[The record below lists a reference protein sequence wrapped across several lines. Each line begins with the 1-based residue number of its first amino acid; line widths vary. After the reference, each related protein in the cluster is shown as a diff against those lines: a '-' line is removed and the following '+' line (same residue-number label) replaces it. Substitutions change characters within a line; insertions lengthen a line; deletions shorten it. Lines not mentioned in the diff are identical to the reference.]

1 MSRTG
6 ATGATGT
13 KKRSRTRRAGES
25 AFGLLL
31 LVKNVLVALVALV
44 LLAGGVWTSWDT
56 AQYAMLVKARERGMM
71 TVAACGDGRCTGPY
85 VPLEGDGK
93 RRGKVSIAEATAPG
107 KGERVEVTIRSGSD
121 HAVRTGPGGILYAWV
136 PLGGALLL
144 ASLVVAGGLRMRRTA
159 WVVGLLGV
167 ALLGAAFFVL

>member
-6 ATGATGT
+6 TTGT

-31 LVKNVLVALVALV
+31 VLKNTLMALLALLLLVAGA
-44 LLAGGVWTSWDT
+44 WTSWNT
-56 AQYAMLVKARERGMM
+56 AQYAMLVEAKERGTM
-71 TVAACGDGRCTGPY
+71 TVAGCDDDRCWGPY
-85 VPLEGDGK
+85 VPTGGDGQ
-93 RRGKVSIAEATAPG
+93 RRAKVVLAETAAPE
-107 KGERVEVTIRSGSD
+107 KGQRVEVTVEPDTER
-121 HAVRTGPGGILYAWV
+121 AVRTGPGGILYAWV

-159 WVVGLLGV
+159 WGIGLAGV
-167 ALLGAAFFVL
+167 ALLVAAFFTL

>member
-6 ATGATGT
+6 TTGT

-31 LVKNVLVALVALV
+31 VLKNTLMALLALLLLVAGA
-44 LLAGGVWTSWDT
+44 WTSWNT
-56 AQYAMLVKARERGMM
+56 AQYAMLVQAKERGTM
-71 TVAACGDGRCTGPY
+71 TVAGCDDDRCWGPY
-85 VPLEGDGK
+85 VPTGGDGQ
-93 RRGKVSIAEATAPG
+93 RRAKVVLAETAAPE
-107 KGERVEVTIRSGSD
+107 KGQRVEVTVEPDTER
-121 HAVRTGPGGILYAWV
+121 AVRTGPGGILYAWV

-159 WVVGLLGV
+159 WGIGLAGV
-167 ALLGAAFFVL
+167 ALLVAAFFTL

>member
-6 ATGATGT
+6 TTGT

-31 LVKNVLVALVALV
+31 VLKNTLMALLALLLLVAGA
-44 LLAGGVWTSWDT
+44 WTSWNT
-56 AQYAMLVKARERGMM
+56 AQYAMLVQAKERGTM
-71 TVAACGDGRCTGPY
+71 TVAGCDDDRCWGPY
-85 VPLEGDGK
+85 VPTGGDGQ
-93 RRGKVSIAEATAPG
+93 RRAKVVLAETAAPE
-107 KGERVEVTIRSGSD
+107 KGQRVEVTVEPDTDR
-121 HAVRTGPGGILYAWV
+121 AVRTGPGGILYAWV

-159 WVVGLLGV
+159 WAVGFSGA
-167 ALLGAAFFVL
+167 ALLVAAFFAL

>member
-6 ATGATGT
+6 TTGT

-31 LVKNVLVALVALV
+31 VLKNALMALLALLILVAGA
-44 LLAGGVWTSWDT
+44 WTSWGS
-56 AQYAMLVKARERGMM
+56 AQYAMLVRAKERGTM
-71 TVAACGDGRCTGPY
+71 TVAACDDDRCWGPY
-85 VPLEGDGK
+85 VPTGGDGQ
-93 RRGKVSIAEATAPG
+93 RRAKVVLAKTAGSQEKGRQVQVTVEPG
-107 KGERVEVTIRSGSD
+107 TDR
-121 HAVRTGPGGILYAWV
+121 AVRTGPGGILYAWA

-159 WVVGLLGV
+159 WAVGLTGV
-167 ALLGAAFFVL
+167 ALLVAAFFTL